1 MDANELVP
9 EKVLNIVVE
18 VGQDKRAEIVAGIME
33 LLRNRGLRVYQAA
46 ALLDYA
52 KALLQAERF

>member
-18 VGQDKRAEIVAGIME
+18 VGQDKRAEIVTGIME

>member
-9 EKVLNIVVE
+9 EKVLNIVLE
-18 VGQDKRAEIVAGIME
+18 VGMTDRSEIVKGIME

-52 KALLQAERF
+52 KALLQAEKF

>member
-1 MDANELVP
+1 MDVNELIP
-9 EKVLNIVVE
+9 EKVLNIVLE
-18 VGQDKRAEIVAGIME
+18 VGMTDRSEIVKGIME

-52 KALLQAERF
+52 KALLQAEKF

>member
-1 MDANELVP
+1 MDVNELVP

-18 VGQDKRAEIVAGIME
+18 VGQDKRAEIVTGIME